1 LFHDEKA
8 RKRLKINVWSRLHVI
23 DPSIKPWKAGEK
35 ISDANPHVLHPDHF
49 LQSKC
54 FPAFWMND
62 WETNL
67 EAGKVARM
75 SFQAFCY

>member
-49 LQSKC
+49 LQS
-54 FPAFWMND
+54 
-62 WETNL
+62 
-67 EAGKVARM
+67 
-75 SFQAFCY
+75 